1 MFRSTLSVMAVAMLC
16 ASVELRSQEQAPGT
30 GVGASFGMASPNAD
44 IGGYRDNPIGRV
56 FLRFYTGESF
66 GIEAGAGMGLLE
78 AEGMGK
84 FFSTLLYPIDVR
96 FHLQLVKKNPFRPF
110 VFGGLGV
117 IVFDPKDARN
127 QQLPRAANSEYGRLS
142 PYVPVGIG
150 AEYYLNDQYAFGVN
164 AGYNFTMTDNLD
176 DVELEG
182 NDSFWGIGL
191 QVFGFLTEQ
200 NNDLDGDGLLNDEE
214 KRIGTDPLNPD
225 TDGDGLKDGEEVKV
239 YKTDPLNP
247 DTDGDRLRDGD
258 EVFRYKTNPLD
269 PDTDDDGLDDGYEV
283 LTPYQVNR
291 APDGLFWGGLRGLNF
306 ENLLDLTG
314 APSPA
319 RRPAVTQFASLGGGL
334 RSPAVQDPTGSTT
347 DPLNPDT
354 DGDGLNDGDE
364 VRNYRT
370 HPLKRDTDGD
380 GLTDG
385 DEVRSRQTDPLRP
398 DTDGDDLSDGDEVL
412 RYRTN
417 PLVADTDNGGVADGR
432 EIQLNLNPLDAAD
445 DVPIIKVGERII
457 LEGVNF
463 ETNKATLLPGARAIL
478 DQVASSLLA
487 NRDAEVAIHGHT
499 DNVGGAKLNQDLSLR
514 RAESVKEYLVG
525 LGVAPERMTTRGYG
539 FVKPIADN
547 ATAEGRAK
555 NRRIEFVRIK

>member
-1 MFRSTLSVMAVAMLC
+1 MFRSTLLVMAVVLYC
-16 ASVELRSQEQAPGT
+16 AAVELRSQEQPPGM
-30 GVGASFGMASPNAD
+30 GVGASFGMVSPITD
-44 IGGYRDNPIGRV
+44 VGGYRDNPIGRV
-56 FLRFYTGESF
+56 FLRYYAGESF

-78 AEGMGK
+78 AEGKGK

-96 FHLQLVKKNPFRPF
+96 FHVQLLKKSRVQPF

-127 QQLPRAANSEYGRLS
+127 RQLPRAANNEYGRTTS
-142 PYVPVGIG
+142 YVPIGVGV
-150 AEYYLNDQYAFGVN
+150 EYYLNDQYAFGAN

-176 DVELEG
+176 DTELEG
-182 NDSFWGIGL
+182 NDSFWGIGV
-191 QVFGFLTEQ
+191 QVFGFLSER
-200 NNDLDGDGLLNDEE
+200 NNDLDGDKLLNDEE
-214 KRIGTDPLNPD
+214 KRLGTDPLNPD

-239 YKTDPLNP
+239 YTTDPLNP

-258 EVFRYKTNPLD
+258 EVFRHKTNPLD

-283 LTPYQVNR
+283 LTPYQAER
-291 APDGLFWGGLRGLNF
+291 SPGGLFWGGLQGLNYI
-306 ENLLDLTG
+306 NLLDLTG
-314 APSPA
+314 DSPPSSTA
-319 RRPAVTQFASLGGGL
+319 RGVRLASLGGPA
-334 RSPAVQDPTGSTT
+334 RRTAVQDPTGSTT

-354 DGDGLNDGDE
+354 DGDGLTDGEE
-364 VRNYRT
+364 VLTYRT

-385 DEVRSRQTDPLRP
+385 DEVRSRGTDPLRP

-412 RYRTN
+412 RHRTN
-417 PLVADTDNGGVADGR
+417 PLVADTDGGGVPDGR
-432 EIQLNLNPLDAAD
+432 EIQLKLNPLDASD

-463 ETNKATLLPGARAIL
+463 ETNKATLLPGAKAIL

-514 RAESVKEYLVG
+514 RAESVRDYLVS
-525 LGVAPERMTTRGYG
+525 LGVSADRMSTRGYG